1 MICEFILSRVRFF
14 IRTCTPFEYIANG
27 ASIIPT
33 ITKKRGEFMIKGCE
47 RRMIKIENPE
57 SELFESA
64 YFILRQNA
72 PSPKKCK
79 KEELLREA
87 VRITDGKLTE
97 STKKRKKL
105 ERIVHIVSFAAGVFV
120 SAAAF
125 GLILLI
131 R

>member
-1 MICEFILSRVRFF
+1 
-14 IRTCTPFEYIANG
+14 
-27 ASIIPT
+27 
-33 ITKKRGEFMIKGCE
+33 MIKGCE

-87 VRITDGKLTE
+87 VRITDGKLAE

-105 ERIVHIVSFAAGVFV
+105 ERILHMISFGAGVFV
-120 SAAAF
+120 SAAVF

-131 R
+131 C

>member
-1 MICEFILSRVRFF
+1 
-14 IRTCTPFEYIANG
+14 
-27 ASIIPT
+27 
-33 ITKKRGEFMIKGCE
+33 MIKGCE

-57 SELFESA
+57 SELFEYA

-72 PSPKKCK
+72 PSAKKCK

-97 STKKRKKL
+97 NSRRKKNKDVAL
-105 ERIVHIVSFAAGVFV
+105 RLMFFAFGAIL
-120 SAAAF
+120 SAAVSLAIF
-125 GLILLI
+125 LM

>member
-1 MICEFILSRVRFF
+1 
-14 IRTCTPFEYIANG
+14 
-27 ASIIPT
+27 
-33 ITKKRGEFMIKGCE
+33 MIKGCE

-87 VRITDGKLTE
+87 VRITDGRLTE
-97 STKKRKKL
+97 NTKKRKKF
-105 ERIVHIVSFAAGVFV
+105 ERAVHMICFGAGAFV
-120 SAAAF
+120 SAAVF
-125 GLILLI
+125 GLILLCC